1 MFLIVHF
8 GVHIGFEGGEV
19 PNQNGRSLLRMVFV
33 ADLAI
38 ASELQ
43 NCEGKWTWESGEKRS
58 VVNYILVPQDLKKMI
73 IEGNGQLDTGSDHT

>member
-1 MFLIVHF
+1 M
-8 GVHIGFEGGEV
+8 
-19 PNQNGRSLLRMVFV
+19 

-38 ASELQ
+38 ANELQ

-73 IEGNGQLDTGSDHT
+73 IEGM